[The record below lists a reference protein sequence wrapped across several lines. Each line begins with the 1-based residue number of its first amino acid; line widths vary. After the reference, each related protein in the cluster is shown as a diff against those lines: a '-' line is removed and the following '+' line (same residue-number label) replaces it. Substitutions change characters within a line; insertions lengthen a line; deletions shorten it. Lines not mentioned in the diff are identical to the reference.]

1 MSEHTVLAVDD
12 NEDTL
17 DLVNEALSDHGLRV
31 IRARSGADAMALLL
45 SHQIDLVLLDLKMP
59 DMNGFSVQEAILEMV
74 WFIPRLAN
82 TSVIVHTAHA
92 EDDNVAR
99 ARELGAVLVLPK
111 PMSPDKLLQ
120 EIRAVLSAREATHTP
135 GMMLE

>member
-12 NEDTL
+12 NEDIL

-31 IRARSGADAMALLL
+31 IRARSGADAMALLM

-99 ARELGAVLVLPK
+99 ARELGAVAVLPK
-111 PMSPDKLLQ
+111 PISPDALLQ
-120 EIRAVLSAREATHTP
+120 EVRKHLAARKPARSPNVVL
-135 GMMLE
+135 